1 MLMVELGL
9 REKGGAAGFFDG
21 GPDVI
26 VAVVLPGLMDS
37 VDSVELDVD
46 DLGFPLS
53 RDSIPQVMRDP
64 ESLNNKRR
72 RAKISL
78 C

>member
-26 VAVVLPGLMDS
+26 VVLSGLMGS

-64 ESLNNKRR
+64 ESLNIKKR

>member
-9 REKGGAAGFFDG
+9 REKGGAAGFFEG

-26 VAVVLPGLMDS
+26 VVVLSGLMDS
-37 VDSVELDVD
+37 VDSVELAVD

-64 ESLNNKRR
+64 DSLKIKKRR
-72 RAKISL
+72 AEVSL